1 MEIKLL
7 KSGYKNEK
15 FYQDFLDDKVN
26 TDEYISD
33 ESVNIN
39 SIPDIPVYL
48 GNFKKSSDDELKI
61 EEFSTMID
69 ILINDFLDLNEDIY
83 MDELFW
89 HSYLCLYKRD
99 YLLNKYPEIKEGFN
113 KFKLVVMKDFD
124 WENYLYKAVLAAKYI
139 VEPGEEANKD
149 KYARLIMENL
159 DIYNYIIKYNVSK
172 NGNFVKNILDIIDE
186 TGLSKLLKSK
196 IKDSSRTDLGKDERY
211 GRRVMFEFNKSYP
224 VVLSPMLDKEE
235 LKKYVFKFLSYYYD
249 GDLEEFKNR

>member
-1 MEIKLL
+1 
-7 KSGYKNEK
+7 
-15 FYQDFLDDKVN
+15 
-26 TDEYISD
+26 
-33 ESVNIN
+33 
-39 SIPDIPVYL
+39 
-48 GNFKKSSDDELKI
+48 
-61 EEFSTMID
+61 
-69 ILINDFLDLNEDIY
+69 

-89 HSYLCLYKRD
+89 HSYLCLYKRE
-99 YLLNKYPEIKEGFN
+99 YLLNKYPEVKEGFN

-139 VEPGEEANKD
+139 VEASEEANKD

-172 NGNFVKNILDIIDE
+172 NGNFVKNILDIIDETGLSKLLKNILDIIDE

-224 VVLSPMLDKEE
+224 VVLSPMQDKEE

>member
-1 MEIKLL
+1 MKKISSVLIAFLL
-7 KSGYKNEK
+7 IFASVFTSIGSVFADKKVVNLEAKSAVLIDYETGKVIYKKNGKEK
-15 FYQDFLDDKVN
+15 IYQDFLDDKVN

-48 GNFKKSSDDELKI
+48 GNFKKSADDELKI

-99 YLLNKYPEIKEGFN
+99 YLLYKYPEIKEGFN

-124 WENYLYKAVLAAKYI
+124 WENYLYKAVLEAKYI
-139 VEPGEEANKD
+139 VESGEEANKD

-159 DIYNYIIKYNVSK
+159 DIYN
-172 NGNFVKNILDIIDE
+172 
-186 TGLSKLLKSK
+186 
-196 IKDSSRTDLGKDERY
+196 
-211 GRRVMFEFNKSYP
+211 
-224 VVLSPMLDKEE
+224 
-235 LKKYVFKFLSYYYD
+235 
-249 GDLEEFKNR
+249 

>member
-7 KSGYKNEK
+7 KQGYKNEK
-15 FYQDFLDDKVN
+15 FYQDFLDDKID
-26 TDEYISD
+26 TEEYVSE

-48 GNFKKSSDDELKI
+48 GNFKKSIEEELKI
-61 EEFSTMID
+61 KDFSKMID
-69 ILINDFLDLNEDIY
+69 TIIENFLELNEDIY

-113 KFKLVVMKDFD
+113 KFKLIVIKDFD

-139 VEPGEEANKD
+139 EEAGEQKNKD
-149 KYARLIMENL
+149 RYARLIIENL
-159 DIYNYIIKYNVSK
+159 DIYNYITKYNVSR

-186 TGLSKLLKSK
+186 TGLGKLLKSK
-196 IKDSSRTDLGKDERY
+196 IKDSDRDDLNKDERY

-224 VVLSPMLDKEE
+224 IVLSPMLDKEE
-235 LKKYVFKFLSYYYD
+235 LKRYVFKFLSYYYD
-249 GDLEEFKNR
+249 GDLEEYRK